1 MLNLFSLKEKKV
13 EEAREGGSK
22 KRTSAAQL
30 RITKVTNDQ
39 GRPSGL
45 LKFTPGWVPT
55 LNLLLQSDL

>member
-39 GRPSGL
+39 V
-45 LKFTPGWVPT
+45 LKVDR
-55 LNLLLQSDL
+55 LVYSS